1 MERSWW
7 IISLPGSR
15 QQDTWLPGAGQHLRL
30 SLLPADRWTSPREH
44 ISLDNSVVKRYL
56 VEPHN
61 SVIDRFKQMLSLGHS
76 IWNKYLVRMPRNCCP
91 DWPPS
96 LFAKFGQICPDR
108 DLPSA
113 YIIRGPDTTRL
124 LYAQKRMVTVTEI
137 SAMWTFQKFQT
148 TRDYNHINIT
158 SLLDDR
164 QPYGHSCTRRFQNSD
179 GSSKLL
185 TRRFHRPQI
194 VRHGDIDDVNTLFST
209 PLYIYEQIFSSVM
222 DPFPVGTDEVRQI
235 IIWTT
240 DHNVMQINDDINRN
254 CRWVDSRRWNRVLCR
269 VLTLLR
275 RPCCRSGWEILQ
287 IVVVGVLNLRVNDN
301 QKNDVSRLRCQP

>member
-1 MERSWW
+1 
-7 IISLPGSR
+7 
-15 QQDTWLPGAGQHLRL
+15 
-30 SLLPADRWTSPREH
+30 
-44 ISLDNSVVKRYL
+44 
-56 VEPHN
+56 
-61 SVIDRFKQMLSLGHS
+61 
-76 IWNKYLVRMPRNCCP
+76 
-91 DWPPS
+91 
-96 LFAKFGQICPDR
+96 
-108 DLPSA
+108 
-113 YIIRGPDTTRL
+113 
-124 LYAQKRMVTVTEI
+124 MVTVTEI

-148 TRDYNHINIT
+148 THDYNHINIT

-164 QPYGHSCTRRFQNSD
+164 QPYGHSCTRCFQNSD

-185 TRRFHRPQI
+185 TRRFHCPQI

-209 PLYIYEQIFSSVM
+209 PLYIYEQTFSSVM

-240 DHNVMQINDDINRN
+240 DHDVMQINDDINRN